1 MAPLTALDIAV
12 ILLVGLC
19 AVMGL
24 VRGFVSEV
32 LGLLAWVAAVMALR
46 LFYTPVS
53 DWTATVVE
61 SPSGAAILAFASIF
75 LVTFVLFRVVG
86 SRLGA
91 RTRQS
96 IVGPFDRVL
105 GLGFGAVK
113 GLIVASLVF
122 LALNLGFETLE
133 GRDAARPEWMAASR
147 TYPLLRL
154 SSRLIV
160 DFVEQQRHGEG
171 ADGPDAPAGY
181 DREDRQDLNELL
193 DAANAFST

>member
-1 MAPLTALDIAV
+1 MAPLTALDIVV

-19 AVMGL
+19 AVLGL

-32 LGLLAWVAAVMALR
+32 LALLAWVAAVMALR

-53 DWTATVVE
+53 DWTATVVD
-61 SPSGAAILAFASIF
+61 SPSGAAILAFVGIF
-75 LVTFVLFRVVG
+75 LVTFVLFRIVG

-96 IVGPFDRVL
+96 IVGPFDRAL

-113 GLIVASLVF
+113 GLIIASLLF

-133 GRDAARPEWMAASR
+133 GENTAKPEWMAASK

-160 DFVEQQRHGEG
+160 DFVEQQRQGDE
-171 ADGPDAPAGY
+171 DNPDAPAGY
-181 DREDRQDLNELL
+181 DREQRQDLNDLL